1 MAEKCL
7 ELKDIRKSFSKDE
20 VVLKEISL
28 SIDKGEFITLLG
40 SSGCGK
46 TTTLR
51 IIAGLETPDS
61 GKVYLEGKDVTALAP
76 EARDV
81 NTVFQ
86 NYALF
91 PHMNVAENIGYGL
104 KLKKVPKSE
113 IRKKVSQMLELVQLE
128 GYEKRKPSEL
138 SGGQKQRVAIARA
151 LVNNPKV
158 LLLDEPLGALD
169 LQLRR
174 AMQIELKH
182 LQKKLGI
189 TFIYITHDQE
199 EAINMSDRIAV
210 MKDGRIEQIGTPDEI
225 YNHPKTSYVATFVG
239 NANIL
244 HGVVERVQGYNAVV
258 KIGNDRVIVNLGTN
272 QQNTE
277 KDSGTQMQNEETTV
291 NRERNTGAR
300 QYLAAGE
307 KVTLAVRSE
316 NILLQEGTITGDAD
330 TDNRDAVDI
339 SVADDILDT
348 HNTNSISGLQA
359 TVTEKNFAG
368 GQLRVT
374 LKLSDGTELIASRYG
389 IDASVAEG
397 QTVRCSFLPTDAVL
411 VDREDIHEEA

>member
-91 PHMNVAENIGYGL
+91 PHMTVADNIGYGL
-104 KLKKVPKSE
+104 KLKKTSKAE
-113 IRKKVSQMLELVQLE
+113 ISRRVKEMLELVQLS
-128 GYEKRKPSEL
+128 GFEKRKPSEL
-138 SGGQKQRVAIARA
+138 SGGQRQRVAIARA
-151 LVNNPKV
+151 LVNNPEV

-174 AMQIELKH
+174 AMQHELKR

-199 EAINMSDRIAV
+199 EAINMSDTIAV
-210 MKDGRIEQIGTPDEI
+210 MNHGRFEQIGTPDEI
-225 YNHPKTSYVATFVG
+225 YNHPKTSYVAMFVG

-244 HGVVERVQGYNAVV
+244 TGVVEN
-258 KIGNDRVIVNLGTN
+258 IGT
-272 QQNTE
+272 
-277 KDSGTQMQNEETTV
+277 EETGDTSKLITV
-291 NRERNTGAR
+291 RTDAGKVKVSMNNANITAESDKE
-300 QYLAAGE
+300 YLLQKGE
-307 KVTLAVRSE
+307 KVTIAVRSE
-316 NILLQEGTITGDAD
+316 NIRFEENNDCD
-330 TDNRDAVDI
+330 
-339 SVADDILDT
+339 
-348 HNTNSISGLQA
+348 GLNA
-359 TVTEKNFAG
+359 EVIEKTFAG
-368 GQLRVT
+368 GQLRVV
-374 LKLSDGTELIASRYG
+374 LKTSEGQEIVASRYG
-389 IDASVAEG
+389 IDTNVSVGEK
-397 QTVRCSFLPTDAVL
+397 VRCCFLPTDAVL
-411 VDREDIHEEA
+411 VDRGGTNA

>member
-7 ELKDIRKSFSKDE
+7 ELKDIKKAFSKE
-20 VVLKEISL
+20 EVLKEISL
-28 SIDKGEFITLLG
+28 SIEKGEFITLLG

-61 GKVYLEGKDVTALAP
+61 GQVFLDGKDVTALPP

-91 PHMNVAENIGYGL
+91 PHMTVADNIGYGL
-104 KLKKVPKSE
+104 KLKKTPKAEIKKRVSE
-113 IRKKVSQMLELVQLE
+113 MLELVQLP

-138 SGGQKQRVAIARA
+138 SGGQKQRVAIARS
-151 LVNNPKV
+151 LINNPKV

-174 AMQIELKH
+174 TMQLELKK

-210 MKDGRIEQIGTPDEI
+210 MNHGVFEQIGSPDEI

-244 HGVVERVQGYNAVV
+244 KGTVE
-258 KIGNDRVIVNLGTN
+258 K
-272 QQNTE
+272 TE
-277 KDSGTQMQNEETTV
+277 DEILKVS
-291 NRERNTGAR
+291 
-300 QYLAAGE
+300 LAGE
-307 KVTLAVRSE
+307 TVSVASEGRSLKVGTPVTMAVRSE
-316 NILLQEGTITGDAD
+316 NLIFDEECQ
-330 TDNRDAVDI
+330 
-339 SVADDILDT
+339 
-348 HNTNSISGLQA
+348 SGLEA
-359 TVTEKNFAG
+359 TVKEKSFAG
-368 GQLRVT
+368 GLLRVV
-374 LKLSDGTELIASRYG
+374 LKLSDGTEVIANRHG
-389 IDASVAEG
+389 IDAGVQPG
-397 QTVRCSFLPTDAVL
+397 QKVTCHFDAKNAVL
-411 VDREDIHEEA
+411 VDLPSDAESGAKE

>member
-91 PHMNVAENIGYGL
+91 PHMTVADNIGYGL
-104 KLKKVPKSE
+104 KLKKIPKAEIKKRVSE
-113 IRKKVSQMLELVQLE
+113 MLELVQLP

-138 SGGQKQRVAIARA
+138 SGGQRQRVAIARS

-174 AMQIELKH
+174 AMQLELKR

-199 EAINMSDRIAV
+199 EAMVLGDQIAIMDQGKLV
-210 MKDGRIEQIGTPDEI
+210 QIGKPEEV
-225 YNHPKTSYVATFVG
+225 YLHPQNDFARDFLGISNRFTDIHG
-239 NANIL
+239 NTICCRPEELEFAAE
-244 HGVVERVQGYNAVV
+244 GSV
-258 KIGNDRVIVNLGTN
+258 KGIVRQEEFLGFY
-272 QQNTE
+272 
-277 KDSGTQMQNEETTV
+277 
-291 NRERNTGAR
+291 R
-300 QYLAAGE
+300 QYYVETMNHEHIIVRTDRNIKVEAGKE
-307 KVTLAVRSE
+307 V
-316 NILLQEGTITGDAD
+316 
-330 TDNRDAVDI
+330 
-339 SVADDILDT
+339 
-348 HNTNSISGLQA
+348 
-359 TVTEKNFAG
+359 
-368 GQLRVT
+368 QLRV
-374 LKLSDGTELIASRYG
+374 K
-389 IDASVAEG
+389 
-397 QTVRCSFLPTDAVL
+397 
-411 VDREDIHEEA
+411 

>member
-1 MAEKCL
+1 MAEISL
-7 ELKDIRKSFSKDE
+7 ELKEIKKSFTE
-20 VVLKEISL
+20 GEAVLDNISL
-28 SIDKGEFITLLG
+28 VISKGEFITLLG

-51 IIAGLETPDS
+51 IIAGLEQPDAGS
-61 GKVYLEGKDVTALAP
+61 VWLDGREVTGLEP
-76 EARDV
+76 NQRDV

-104 KLKKVPKSE
+104 KLKKVPKNE
-113 IRKKVSQMLELVQLE
+113 IKKKVSQMLELVQLE

-244 HGVVERVQGYNAVV
+244 HGVVELVQGYNAVV
-258 KIGNDRVIVNLGTN
+258 KIGNDRVIVNPGTN

-277 KDSGTQMQNEETTV
+277 KDSGRQMQNEETTV
-291 NRERNTGAR
+291 EREQNTEAR

-348 HNTNSISGLQA
+348 HNTDSISGLQA

>member
-7 ELKDIRKSFSKDE
+7 ELKDIKKAFSKE
-20 VVLKEISL
+20 EVLKEISL
-28 SIDKGEFITLLG
+28 SIEKGEFITLLG

-61 GKVYLEGKDVTALAP
+61 GQVFLDGKDVTALPP
-76 EARDV
+76 EVRDV

-91 PHMNVAENIGYGL
+91 PHMTVADNIGYGL
-104 KLKKVPKSE
+104 KLKKTPKAEIKKRVSE
-113 IRKKVSQMLELVQLE
+113 MLELVQLP

-138 SGGQKQRVAIARA
+138 SGGQKQRVAIARS
-151 LVNNPKV
+151 LINNPKV

-174 AMQIELKH
+174 TMQLELKK

-210 MKDGRIEQIGTPDEI
+210 MNHGVFEQIGSPDEI

-244 HGVVERVQGYNAVV
+244 KGTVE
-258 KIGNDRVIVNLGTN
+258 K
-272 QQNTE
+272 TE
-277 KDSGTQMQNEETTV
+277 DEILKVS
-291 NRERNTGAR
+291 
-300 QYLAAGE
+300 LAGE
-307 KVTLAVRSE
+307 TVSVASEGRSLKVGTPVTMAVRSE
-316 NILLQEGTITGDAD
+316 NLIFDEECQ
-330 TDNRDAVDI
+330 
-339 SVADDILDT
+339 
-348 HNTNSISGLQA
+348 SGLEA
-359 TVTEKNFAG
+359 TVEEKSFAG
-368 GQLRVT
+368 GLLRVV
-374 LKLSDGTELIASRYG
+374 LKLSDGTEVIANRHG
-389 IDASVAEG
+389 IDAGVQPG
-397 QTVRCSFLPTDAVL
+397 QKVTCHFDAKNAVL
-411 VDREDIHEEA
+411 VDLPSDAESGAKE

>member
-7 ELKDIRKSFSKDE
+7 ELKDIKKAFSKE
-20 VVLKEISL
+20 EVLKEISL
-28 SIDKGEFITLLG
+28 SIEKGEFITLLG

-61 GKVYLEGKDVTALAP
+61 GQVFLDGKDVTALPP

-91 PHMNVAENIGYGL
+91 PHMTVADNIGYGL
-104 KLKKVPKSE
+104 KLKKTPKAEIKKRVSE
-113 IRKKVSQMLELVQLE
+113 MLELVQLP

-138 SGGQKQRVAIARA
+138 SGGQKQRVAIARS
-151 LVNNPKV
+151 LINNPKV

-174 AMQIELKH
+174 TMQLELKK

-210 MKDGRIEQIGTPDEI
+210 MNHGVFEQIGSPDEI
-225 YNHPKTSYVATFVG
+225 YNHPKTSYVAIFVG

-244 HGVVERVQGYNAVV
+244 KGTVE
-258 KIGNDRVIVNLGTN
+258 K
-272 QQNTE
+272 TE
-277 KDSGTQMQNEETTV
+277 DEILKVS
-291 NRERNTGAR
+291 
-300 QYLAAGE
+300 LAGE
-307 KVTLAVRSE
+307 TVSVASEGRSLKVGTPVTMAVRSE
-316 NILLQEGTITGDAD
+316 NLIFDEECQ
-330 TDNRDAVDI
+330 
-339 SVADDILDT
+339 
-348 HNTNSISGLQA
+348 SGLEA
-359 TVTEKNFAG
+359 TVEEKSFAG
-368 GQLRVT
+368 GLLRVV
-374 LKLSDGTELIASRYG
+374 LKLSDGTEVIANRHG
-389 IDASVAEG
+389 IDAGVQPG
-397 QTVRCSFLPTDAVL
+397 QKVTCHFDAKNAVL
-411 VDREDIHEEA
+411 VDLPSDAESGAKE

>member
-91 PHMNVAENIGYGL
+91 PHMTVADNIGYGL
-104 KLKKVPKSE
+104 KLKKIPKAEIKKRVSE
-113 IRKKVSQMLELVQLE
+113 MLELVQLS

-138 SGGQKQRVAIARA
+138 SGGQRQRVAIARS

-174 AMQIELKH
+174 AMQLELKR

-210 MKDGRIEQIGTPDEI
+210 MNKGTFEQIGTPDEI

-244 HGVVERVQGYNAVV
+244 KGTAQETEADILKVSLAGSIVSAVAEGK
-258 KIGNDRVIVNLGTN
+258 KIAPGTP
-272 QQNTE
+272 
-277 KDSGTQMQNEETTV
+277 
-291 NRERNTGAR
+291 
-300 QYLAAGE
+300 
-307 KVTLAVRSE
+307 VTLAVRSE
-316 NILLQEGTITGDAD
+316 NMIFDAGPREFL
-330 TDNRDAVDI
+330 TYIRDAEMIFTNSFHGTVFSILFQKKFYSVYKENGRISNLLTFLNLESRHIKAENEIDDTEVI
-339 SVADDILDT
+339 DYHSVADRLCSYRSQSVDY
-348 HNTNSISGLQA
+348 
-359 TVTEKNFAG
+359 
-368 GQLRVT
+368 
-374 LKLSDGTELIASRYG
+374 LKKG
-389 IDASVAEG
+389 IE
-397 QTVRCSFLPTDAVL
+397 Q
-411 VDREDIHEEA
+411 